1 MYPQERELMQSWQG
15 IALTTLLL
23 WGCSTALPPTARWF
37 VNYQAPS
44 TRPVLPGFGD
54 EFAELDDPEPQGS
67 RGHSS
72 DTITLEH
79 ARAYYLHALQLLEHG
94 DTARAVAALERAL
107 SLLDQLATSPI
118 ARRSE
123 EFSELVQSILEDY
136 QTYARPRESS
146 TDFFFVRD
154 RLLKAL
160 DRSEAEQ
167 HLAPLSAISLSAPI
181 AGSLEAVK
189 TIIPLPRN
197 EFVQRALDFLTQDRG
212 RRFMQRWLQ
221 RSGRFFPMMR
231 RIIREENL
239 PDELVYLPMI
249 ESGLNPFAVSWAG
262 AVGLWQFIRST
273 GELYG
278 LRVTTWIDERRDP
291 EKSTRAALRHLR
303 DLYTEFGDWHL
314 ALAAYNCGAQAV
326 RRALVQAQRNLLADS
341 APTILPKL
349 SFWDIRDYL
358 PRETRNYVPLYI
370 ATTLIALNPRAFG
383 FSPEE
388 IVPEPELIHDTYEL
402 TEPMSLA
409 TIARCLGIG
418 VDSLQ
423 QLNPELLTLSTPPDI
438 SPYPLKI
445 PLGSRPLLQQC
456 LLTLSPS
463 EKRPWIT
470 HVVRRGETLSEIA
483 TRYGVPVAEIYRLN
497 RLGRRLRPGTSLRI
511 PVGLASAATTA
522 SPKEAPPS
530 VSSQSIPTGR
540 PRYHIVRRGQTLS
553 QIADIYN
560 VSIADLKAWNRLR
573 SDRIRVGQRLRI
585 SPSGTVASTPASSS
599 LSYVLHRVR
608 RGETAYSIA
617 QRYGVTVA
625 QLQQWNPESFRGEML
640 LAGTTLR
647 IPVQQG
653 SSTLR
658 RSARTYTVRAGDTL
672 LSIARRFGISVEE
685 LREHNGLEGD
695 YIRVGQHLQ
704 IPD

>member
-1 MYPQERELMQSWQG
+1 
-15 IALTTLLL
+15 
-23 WGCSTALPPTARWF
+23 
-37 VNYQAPS
+37 
-44 TRPVLPGFGD
+44 
-54 EFAELDDPEPQGS
+54 
-67 RGHSS
+67 
-72 DTITLEH
+72 
-79 ARAYYLHALQLLEHG
+79 
-94 DTARAVAALERAL
+94 
-107 SLLDQLATSPI
+107 
-118 ARRSE
+118 
-123 EFSELVQSILEDY
+123 
-136 QTYARPRESS
+136 
-146 TDFFFVRD
+146 
-154 RLLKAL
+154 
-160 DRSEAEQ
+160 
-167 HLAPLSAISLSAPI
+167 
-181 AGSLEAVK
+181 
-189 TIIPLPRN
+189 
-197 EFVQRALDFLTQDRG
+197 
-212 RRFMQRWLQ
+212 
-221 RSGRFFPMMR
+221 
-231 RIIREENL
+231 
-239 PDELVYLPMI
+239 
-249 ESGLNPFAVSWAG
+249 
-262 AVGLWQFIRST
+262 
-273 GELYG
+273 
-278 LRVTTWIDERRDP
+278 
-291 EKSTRAALRHLR
+291 
-303 DLYTEFGDWHL
+303 
-314 ALAAYNCGAQAV
+314 
-326 RRALVQAQRNLLADS
+326 
-341 APTILPKL
+341 
-349 SFWDIRDYL
+349 
-358 PRETRNYVPLYI
+358 
-370 ATTLIALNPRAFG
+370 
-383 FSPEE
+383 
-388 IVPEPELIHDTYEL
+388 
-402 TEPMSLA
+402 MSLA

-658 RSARTYTVRAGDTL
+658 GSARTYTVRAGDTL